1 MNDFLMELESLLNK
15 YKVNISVN
23 DYGDEDEIFSYWIVF
38 ERNGKE
44 SITYPATIMH
54 GESLVHKF
62 NINI

>member
-1 MNDFLMELESLLNK
+1 MNDFLIELECLLNK

-23 DYGDEDEIFSYWIVF
+23 DYGDEDEVFSYWIVF

-44 SITYPATIMH
+44 SITYPATIVY
-54 GESLVHKF
+54 GKSLVHKF